1 MPRNI
6 FGLEDE
12 GGLSNPLTED
22 LLANGFNALDFN
34 EVHLNELHDNSG
46 TGKIVVHE
54 DFNMTN
60 NHITNLADPVAG
72 KDAVTLGF
80 AESNYAS
87 QASVPDQAPYDVYAA
102 FSDELSPLSAGL
114 QPVVVPA
121 SRDFTLTHVRCFL
134 TTASGIAY
142 FTINDFRKNGVSFGV
157 AAPGCEFVN
166 PTDTMSVLSSTVIPI
181 SVNQGDRFEI
191 VLNPTG
197 TATGLK
203 VVFMGYVSI

>member
-6 FGLEDE
+6 FGEVGGE
-12 GGLSNPLTED
+12 GLTNPATED
-22 LLANGFNALDFN
+22 LEMNGFRIFDLPNP
-34 EVHLNELHDNSG
+34 
-46 TGKIVVHE
+46 
-54 DFNMTN
+54 
-60 NHITNLADPVAG
+60 LAGQEP
-72 KDAVTLGF
+72 VTLDYGEANF
-80 AESNYAS
+80 AS